1 MLIDYP
7 KLVMPLVTGLMEHR
21 IKYELFFSAKQDLM
35 ALQVEKCNKQANFC
49 NKLLNASGPVKWTR

>member
-1 MLIDYP
+1 
-7 KLVMPLVTGLMEHR
+7 MEHR

-49 NKLLNASGPVKWTR
+49 NNYLTQAGQLNGPGN